1 MNRVED
7 LCRRHTSLTEEEIMS
22 IRMMAN
28 MLQPLANLEDADIF
42 IDCPCRD
49 GDAIVVA
56 EAKPTGVPSSYKNSV
71 VGMLAKKENEPAV
84 TRTLSMGISTKHMK
98 ALTQESNHVIQS
110 VEPIINGERTIGALI
125 RERRMDEPYVSSRKF
140 HLSKKSFEKMA
151 DMLGYMEDENVWL
164 TEYIEEGLLLI
175 DKEGI
180 VIYRNSAAKDL
191 YKNIGYMEDVLGQVY
206 DNICLVL
213 PEYQDKKKNYSF
225 VETTIGKHT
234 LCIRHIRLDKDDLAL
249 AVVIRDLTWMREQE
263 KELILKSV
271 AIKEMHH
278 RVKNNLQTVASLLRL
293 QSRHCDNELTK
304 QVLGETMERIL
315 AISATH
321 QLLAQNGVDQVKI
334 GEVLQ
339 TIRNNT
345 IRYFATPGFNIDLAI
360 EGDDFE
366 VDSDVSTS
374 VALVV
379 NELLQN
385 SLKYAFAGKGE
396 GNVKITVTYGE
407 LYSKICI
414 EDDGIGFDVER
425 VNNKDGLGLS
435 IVRSLVKDRLR
446 GSIEMKSSESGTVV
460 TLQFLNQIMDIANV
474 T

>member
-1 MNRVED
+1 MDRIEELCKKFTD
-7 LCRRHTSLTEEEIMS
+7 LNDDEIMN
-22 IRMMAN
+22 IRMMSN

-42 IDCPCRD
+42 VDCPCRD

-56 EAKPTGVPSSYKNSV
+56 EAKPSGVPSSYQNSV
-71 VGMLAKKENEPAV
+71 VGMLAKHENEPAV
-84 TRTLSMGISTKHMK
+84 SRTLCLGIPTKHMK
-98 ALTQESNHVIQS
+98 ALTQESTHVIQS
-110 VEPIINGERTIGALI
+110 VEPILNGERTIGVLI
-125 RERRMDEPYVSSRKF
+125 REKRMDEQYVASKRL

-151 DMLGYMEDENVWL
+151 DVITHIGDDNAWL
-164 TEYIEEGLLLI
+164 TECIEEGLLLI
-175 DKEGI
+175 NKQGI
-180 VIYRNSAAKDL
+180 VTFRNSVAKDL
-191 YKNIGYMEDVLGQVY
+191 YKKLGYVEDVLGQVY
-206 DNICLVL
+206 DNICLVK
-213 PEYQDKKKNYSF
+213 PEYQDKRKLYSF

-234 LCIRHIRLDKDDLAL
+234 LGIRHVKLEKENMYL
-249 AVVIRDLTWMREQE
+249 AVVIRDVTWMREQE

-293 QSRHCDNELTK
+293 QSRHCDSEDTK
-304 QVLGETMERIL
+304 QVLAETMERIL

-334 GEVLQ
+334 GEVLM

-345 IRYFATPGFNIDLAI
+345 KRYFAKPGFEIDLII

-385 SLKYAFAGKGE
+385 SLKYAFSEKGS
-396 GNVKITVTYGE
+396 GNVKIIVTQGV
-407 LYSKICI
+407 LYSNIRI
-414 EDDGIGFDVER
+414 VDNGSGFDIEKVD
-425 VNNKDGLGLS
+425 KDSLGLN
-435 IVRSLVKDRLR
+435 IVKSLVRDRLH
-446 GSIEMKSSESGTVV
+446 GTLEIKSSDKGTCVSF
-460 TLQFLNQIMDIANV
+460 QFINQTMDIASV